1 MSSWTVRKSLW
12 TVSASESNSI
22 CFLFVLICI
31 IRDCCSSCTAGICQ
45 LTETEEEMSFQT
57 KLWLISVG
65 EAMLG
70 LCLVVLLSVTSLLE
84 LPILIRLTL
93 GPALLIDVLQRTWII
108 NQSSEFKS
116 NETNQLPL
124 LSFHL
129 TCIILLFP
137 AFSTR
142 YHCRHCNILI
152 YLNVYILYK
161 VLIG

>member
-1 MSSWTVRKSLW
+1 MSS
-12 TVSASESNSI
+12 
-22 CFLFVLICI
+22 
-31 IRDCCSSCTAGICQ
+31 
-45 LTETEEEMSFQT
+45 QT

-93 GPALLIDVLQRTWII
+93 GPALLINVLQRTWII

-129 TCIILLFP
+129 TCI
-137 AFSTR
+137 
-142 YHCRHCNILI
+142 NII
-152 YLNVYILYK
+152 IQ
-161 VLIG
+161 